1 MSSNGQVP
9 LGFLPFP
16 EEIAKLQQQLES
28 MQKEHLRML
37 AVITHALGGELR
49 ITNFDYLN
57 AQGVLLE
64 AGLDQQTGDLVYK
77 TYKQM
82 LQ

>member
-1 MSSNGQVP
+1 MSRNGQAP

-28 MQKEHLRML
+28 MQEEHLRML

-77 TYKQM
+77 THKQM